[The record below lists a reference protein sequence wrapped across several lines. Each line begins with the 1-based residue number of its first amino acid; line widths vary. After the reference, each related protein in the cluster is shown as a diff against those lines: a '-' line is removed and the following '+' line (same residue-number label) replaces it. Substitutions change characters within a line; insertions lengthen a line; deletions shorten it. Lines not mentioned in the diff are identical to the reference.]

1 MASLCLPNAPPSKT
15 APELPVARTQ
25 QHIHT
30 NSQHTGH
37 TPGPSPAAYTPPK
50 TFSRPLR
57 ADLGSIQFPVMNKS
71 FEVTFKPHEIKT
83 VRIDPKSWRLQEV
96 NLLEE

>member
-1 MASLCLPNAPPSKT
+1 
-15 APELPVARTQ
+15 
-25 QHIHT
+25 
-30 NSQHTGH
+30 
-37 TPGPSPAAYTPPK
+37 
-50 TFSRPLR
+50 
-57 ADLGSIQFPVMNKS
+57 MNKS